1 MGCDFGKNTKDS
13 LICTIDKKDCIYYL
27 PSVGKCYEERHTFY
41 QQYIKLQNQQMQWIS
56 VKDKLPEIKKGV
68 IVALK
73 DGLIDCGCLNI
84 RCFFKDDDSFEWYD
98 GMIWQFGCGDRTL
111 DSVTHWMPLPDY
123 PTNEGNN
130 NG

>member
-56 VKDKLPEIKKGV
+56 VKDKLPEKYKTV
-68 IVALK
+68 IVTYD
-73 DGLIDCGCLNI
+73 DGIVYISHLTIDSYSELVWEFPAGFVPLNV
-84 RCFFKDDDSFEWYD
+84 
-98 GMIWQFGCGDRTL
+98 
-111 DSVTHWMPLPDY
+111 VTHWMELPQKPKDSD
-123 PTNEGNN
+123 
-130 NG
+130 